1 MTLSKEKLAH
11 YAMHTDG
18 SVKAMARELL
28 ERRGRDKQEPDGWQ
42 FLGVNGL
49 WVSVTEN
56 GMREA
61 LKEGCEVRPLYA
73 APQLTQPA
81 VVSNASRENFEAWAR
96 SAGFNENWYFFTNT
110 HPNHYDDDHINDMWA
125 AWNAC
130 RAAMLQGAEPVQA
143 VTQLECNLSQ
153 ANIGKLAD
161 VILEMN
167 SKPGM
172 RNQII
177 AEPAQ
182 GWIPCSE
189 RMPDETQPVIV
200 VSDGGVV
207 QRTVYQFCEG
217 VWIDWYEQYDEVSA
231 DAFTHWMPLPA
242 APQQEV

>member
-18 SVKAMARELL
+18 PVKAMARELL

-73 APQLTQPA
+73 APQLPQPA
-81 VVSNASRENFEAWAR
+81 VVIDVTRKDFEAWAR
-96 SAGFNENWYFFTNT
+96 AAGFNEDWYFFTNV

-130 RAAMLQGAEPVQA
+130 RAAMLQGAEPASQTCTLPDGWVAVPVDMTPEQMRAVQINSELGA
-143 VTQLECNLSQ
+143 YAASNLSG
-153 ANIGKLAD
+153 AYSL
-161 VILEMN
+161 LREF
-167 SKPGM
+167 
-172 RNQII
+172 
-177 AEPAQ
+177 
-182 GWIPCSE
+182 W
-189 RMPDETQPVIV
+189 
-200 VSDGGVV
+200 GVAV
-207 QRTVYQFCEG
+207 KSV
-217 VWIDWYEQYDEVSA
+217 
-231 DAFTHWMPLPA
+231 PN
-242 APQQEV
+242 QEVK